1 MFFTRTQR
9 YQASI
14 PKEDLK
20 NRLIGNHVK
29 IHDMDFE
36 VYEKDQSLRIIPHA
50 EQAEGIKT
58 LPITR
63 VEMKEEGNK
72 MNVVITSK
80 MRRLDSGGPMLL
92 MFFCVFLILAS
103 VILMA
108 VDGEPKLT
116 FSLLGAGTGILIVF
130 FVRLQI
136 GYFDYIRKIRD
147 YVKSQMDFA

>member
-1 MFFTRTQR
+1 
-9 YQASI
+9 
-14 PKEDLK
+14 
-20 NRLIGNHVK
+20 
-29 IHDMDFE
+29 MDFE

-72 MNVVITSK
+72 MNVVIISK

-92 MFFCVFLILAS
+92 MFFCTFLIIAS
-103 VILMA
+103 LILMA

-116 FSLLGAGTGILIVF
+116 FSLLGAGTGILVLF
-130 FVRLQI
+130 FVRMQM